1 MKTQTLLFAVII
13 SMIGGVAGSSIC
25 YFNNYNFHYTFFI
38 LIVSIIPICI
48 EIFSK
53 FPHTLYMVPIY
64 GFICLSQTFIC
75 EMTGTIYPFVL
86 FNLCFVIYSL
96 YVGYQLICPEK
107 QIRNA
112 LDEYNHKM
120 DIHVNKLQSDTD
132 KLADF
137 VAQLKE
143 DSTNDN
149 GTINNTK

>member
-1 MKTQTLLFAVII
+1 
-13 SMIGGVAGSSIC
+13 
-25 YFNNYNFHYTFFI
+25 
-38 LIVSIIPICI
+38 
-48 EIFSK
+48 
-53 FPHTLYMVPIY
+53 MVPIY